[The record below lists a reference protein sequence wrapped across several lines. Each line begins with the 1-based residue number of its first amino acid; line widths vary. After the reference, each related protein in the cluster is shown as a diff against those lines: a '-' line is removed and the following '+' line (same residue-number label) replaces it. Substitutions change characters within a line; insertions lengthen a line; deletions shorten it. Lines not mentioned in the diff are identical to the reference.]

1 MKKTFISILTI
12 ATFMIM
18 PLFSVGQDK
27 GPGEPPGDPEGP
39 PIDGGGAPIGSG
51 IAVLLTLGAA
61 YGTRKVYQYWKNQKE
76 ELED

>member
-1 MKKTFISILTI
+1 MKKII
-12 ATFMIM
+12 AQLSLSTV
-18 PLFSVGQDK
+18 LLLSSTALLAQ
-27 GPGEPPGDPEGP
+27 GP
-39 PIDGGGAPIGSG
+39 PPPPEDPNAGGGPVGGSTPIGSG